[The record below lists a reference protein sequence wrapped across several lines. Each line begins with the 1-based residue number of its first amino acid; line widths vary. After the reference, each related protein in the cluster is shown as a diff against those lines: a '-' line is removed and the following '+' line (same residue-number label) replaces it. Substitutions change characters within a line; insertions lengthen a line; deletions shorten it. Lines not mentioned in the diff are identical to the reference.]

1 LGSGTLAIIAAF
13 VGLIL
18 VIMIHEGG
26 HYLAAR
32 GFRFRVLEYFV
43 GFGPRLWSFRRGEIE
58 YGVKAFPV
66 GGYVKIA
73 GMNPLQQ
80 DVPPGD
86 EDRAYFA
93 KPVWQR
99 AIVIA
104 AGPLSHFLVAALI
117 FTALYATTGIGRPE
131 QIRAQVAEVTEE
143 IAGQPSPAAA
153 AGLQPGDLFL
163 RIGDVD
169 RPNLADIGAY
179 QAAHPNEPIEYVL
192 DRGGERIEVTMTP
205 TIDVIDGEEV
215 PRVGVVIDQA
225 ALPLGAAVAAGF
237 GDIPGYTWESIKGIG
252 RVFGPEGV
260 GRVGRLLFTDEER
273 RVDDAAS
280 VVGIGQQ
287 VGAAGE
293 VGAWEYVILLFGY
306 VTLFIGIINLIPLPP
321 FDGGHLA
328 LLLIET
334 VRGRPVDLKKVIPVS
349 AAVLIF
355 LLTFVLATVI
365 LDVTK
370 PIPISP

>member
-13 VGLIL
+13 GGLIL

-179 QAAHPNEPIEYVL
+179 QAAHPDEPIEYVL
-192 DRGGERIEVTMTP
+192 DRDGERIEVTMTP

>member
-1 LGSGTLAIIAAF
+1 LGGGTLAIIAAF

-131 QIRAQVAEVTEE
+131 QIRAQVADVTEE

-163 RIGDVD
+163 RIGDVEQ
-169 RPNLADIGAY
+169 PNLADIGAY
-179 QAAHPNEPIEYVL
+179 QAAHPDEPIDYVL
-192 DRGGERIEVTMTP
+192 DRGGERIEVSMTP
-205 TIDVIDGEEV
+205 VIDVIDGEEV

-225 ALPLGAAVAAGF
+225 ALPIGAAVVAGF
-237 GDIPGYTWESIKGIG
+237 GDLPGYTWESIRGIG
-252 RVFGPEGV
+252 RVFGPEGI
-260 GRVGRLLFTDEER
+260 GRVGRLLFTGEER

-293 VGAWEYVILLFGY
+293 VGAWEYVVLLFGY